1 MLYRVYLAMSWIRY
15 HNVNCDRHIRKIYI
29 LCFVHFCHS
38 IILDRSQTFSI
49 SFYTMYILF
58 LSTLFKCIFY
68 ISYFNIKHSW
78 LKKNFR
84 VVLINY
90 ETKLKR
96 NERNEAKRNITQR
109 NILKCETKRNEAKY
123 IQMRSETQRNE
134 IKCILKCET
143 QRNILKCKT
152 KRKYTK
158 IQ

>member
-38 IILDRSQTFSI
+38 IILDRSQTFSF

-78 LKKNFR
+78 LNFFFR

-96 NERNEAKRNITQR
+96 NERNE
-109 NILKCETKRNEAKY
+109 TKHY
-123 IQMRSETQRNE
+123 
-134 IKCILKCET
+134 ET
-143 QRNILKCKT
+143 QRNILKWET
-152 KRKYTK
+152 KRNETKYTK
-158 IQ
+158 MWNETKIY